1 MLIDWFTVAAQV
13 INFLILLVLL
23 KIFLFDKIKN
33 AMDQREK
40 NIQERFDR
48 AEKQKQD
55 AEQEYENYTQKSKA
69 LEDQWDARLEEAEKE
84 ADDRRNA
91 LVKEAR
97 QEVDGLKKSWQNA
110 LEKQKSAFFERFQ
123 KQAAHQIFDT
133 VKKNLSLLADT
144 DVQDQAVKKFLSRFQ
159 DLDKDKLPESLEEP
173 PRISTGF
180 ELSEKQKKS
189 IQKTL
194 SEKRSDLKEI
204 AFDVRPELIFGLALA
219 AGGKKITWHAQNYLE
234 ALEKELDQAIESRDH
249 ESENQ

>member
-40 NIQERFDR
+40 NIQERFDK

-55 AEQEYENYTQKSKA
+55 ARQEYENYTKKTKE
-69 LEDQWDARLEEAEKE
+69 LENKWDAKLEEAEKE

-91 LVKEAR
+91 LIKEAR

-123 KQAAHQIFDT
+123 KQAARQIFDT

-144 DVQDQAVKKFLSRFQ
+144 DAQDQAVKKFLSRFQ
-159 DLDKDKLPESLEEP
+159 DLDKDKLPETLEEP

-194 SEKRSDLKEI
+194 SEKRSDLQDI

-219 AGGKKITWHAQNYLE
+219 AGAQNYLE
-234 ALEKELDQAIESRDH
+234 ALENELDQAIESRDH